1 MPSHLVSRL
10 RIAPILA
17 AALMLPAAVQA
28 TENACSVYPIGAE
41 TVMPGVTPAGHGTM
55 LVEFSLFYEANELTN
70 SAGASA
76 APEFKVRVMAN
87 AIKLVHNWDLP
98 VLGGKFNS
106 NIAVP
111 AVYEKLHVAPGDYTQ
126 SGLGNVILGLFQIGY
141 QKGSMHWYYE
151 GDIYLPGSPYTK
163 GAALN
168 TGQNNYAAAPVAA
181 FTYLPHGGEWE
192 VSSKYEYIVNFHDTA
207 THYRSGNEFTWEYVA
222 MKEVSRDVAMGVNGY
237 LYQQTTNDEQNGAIF
252 GGGNQGRDLAVGPE
266 VRVHAGHCIAV
277 FKYFRDTLVENKPA
291 GNAFWFEM
299 AVPLHLGRTIP
310 AAASS
315 VHQGNSKGD

>member
-1 MPSHLVSRL
+1 MSGHPVSCL

-28 TENACSVYPIGAE
+28 TENAGSVYPIGAE
-41 TVMPGVTPAGHGTM
+41 TVMPGVTPPGHGTM
-55 LVEFSLFYEANELTN
+55 LIEFSAFCEANELMN

-76 APEFKVRVMAN
+76 TPEFKVRVMAN
-87 AIKLVHNWDLP
+87 AFKIVHNWDFP

-111 AVYEKLHVAPGDYTQ
+111 TVYQELHVAPGDYGKT
-126 SGLGNVILGLFQIGY
+126 GIGNVILGLFQIGY
-141 QKGSMHWYYE
+141 QKNSLYWYYE
-151 GDIYLPGSPYTK
+151 GDVYLPGAPYTK
-163 GAALN
+163 GDVLN
-168 TGQNNYAAAPVAA
+168 IGQNNYAAAPVAA

-192 VSSKYEYIVNFHDTA
+192 VSSKYQYIVNFHDTV

-222 MKEVSRDVAMGVNGY
+222 MKDVSHKVAVGVNGY
-237 LYQQTTNDEQNGAIF
+237 LYQQTTDDEQNGATF
-252 GGGNQGRDLAVGPE
+252 GSGNRGRDLAVGPE
-266 VRVHAGHCIAV
+266 VRVHAGHCIVV
-277 FKYFRDTLVENKPA
+277 FKYFRGTLVENKPA

-299 AVPLHLGRTIP
+299 GIPLHLGRTVP

>member
-111 AVYEKLHVAPGDYTQ
+111 TVYEKLHVAPGDYTQ

-168 TGQNNYAAAPVAA
+168 TGRITTPQPRWLPSPIFRMAESGKSAPS
-181 FTYLPHGGEWE
+181 T
-192 VSSKYEYIVNFHDTA
+192 STS
-207 THYRSGNEFTWEYVA
+207 
-222 MKEVSRDVAMGVNGY
+222 
-237 LYQQTTNDEQNGAIF
+237 
-252 GGGNQGRDLAVGPE
+252 
-266 VRVHAGHCIAV
+266 
-277 FKYFRDTLVENKPA
+277 
-291 GNAFWFEM
+291 
-299 AVPLHLGRTIP
+299 
-310 AAASS
+310 
-315 VHQGNSKGD
+315 